1 LIAER
6 KRVAEILA
14 LRVQAKRGPESM
26 LNQNQRV
33 ERQGIGY
40 LGISMSFQEA
50 FIDSD
55 AKRITLMDR
64 AHTYFNAQWKRDVI
78 SFQQLPQTSGDKFPE
93 ASDGDMNPHNWP
105 EADRY
110 MRVANHRNMRIE
122 NWRKQILMHYE
133 EAKGHLTTILENLV
147 VMQALYEELK
157 PETRDLIKRCS
168 SPEQLD
174 KSMLTMKKSPTQE
187 SSNGLLLP
195 SSMEARDAGV
205 RSEAKEA
212 YNLSKEPYKP
222 AI

>member
-1 LIAER
+1 
-6 KRVAEILA
+6 
-14 LRVQAKRGPESM
+14 
-26 LNQNQRV
+26 
-33 ERQGIGY
+33 
-40 LGISMSFQEA
+40 
-50 FIDSD
+50 
-55 AKRITLMDR
+55 
-64 AHTYFNAQWKRDVI
+64 
-78 SFQQLPQTSGDKFPE
+78 
-93 ASDGDMNPHNWP
+93 
-105 EADRY
+105 

-122 NWRKQILMHYE
+122 NWRKQILMGYE
-133 EAKGHLTTILENLV
+133 EAQGHLTTILENLV
-147 VMQALYEELK
+147 VNALMQALYEELK

-187 SSNGLLLP
+187 SSNGLLPP